1 MSQYVDNNV
10 ATLVGCKS
18 GDVGSKVF
26 PQHENIK
33 PLVSSV
39 WYKQQPEIAGL
50 C

>member
-1 MSQYVDNNV
+1 MSQYVDNMSQYVDN
-10 ATLVGCKS
+10 KS